1 MLELQGYCLKS
12 FGYKLDDTMEI
23 TQSLRD
29 NYNAITYNRTQVR
42 YLPENYFAEAPAT
55 SRTVIAN
62 INTVGKGNF
71 NPILGM
77 DFKTKGRCFDDS
89 KIEAHFGIIPQNVSL
104 DLNKMTE
111 RERNVYLAI
120 CKYYLIQFFPPA
132 EKETTRLV
140 VPLPDG
146 ATLEASSTGV
156 LKPGYLVMMREGVD
170 TPTAL
175 SMIPAGSYDAFVSDA
190 QVLEKETNPPPR
202 YTQYTLAKDMS
213 RIAKYVTDP
222 FIKSTL
228 LKKDADVEENNG
240 AIGTSA
246 TRDQIISGLI
256 SRGFLQEKG
265 KSLISTPLGR
275 ELYRILPDSL
285 RGPDLT
291 ALWWVIQ
298 EEIHEGKATP
308 EKLEQNVLAM
318 LKDFLQQPHPKVDP
332 NIVPTR
338 KGFTPIGVCPR
349 CGGNIIEG
357 KMGFGCSNWRNGCK
371 FTIWKKPKPTLFQH
385 ITFTEKDVK
394 NFLAGKP
401 VHKTK
406 LTKKDGGT
414 FAADLVMDDSQ
425 RSDWGPNFTL
435 QFNSIKPAGAS
446 SRSGGGRSGSRSTSR
461 GSSRSRRSG
470 HR

>member
-1 MLELQGYCLKS
+1 M
-12 FGYKLDDTMEI
+12 
-23 TQSLRD
+23 
-29 NYNAITYNRTQVR
+29 
-42 YLPENYFAEAPAT
+42 
-55 SRTVIAN
+55 
-62 INTVGKGNF
+62 
-71 NPILGM
+71 
-77 DFKTKGRCFDDS
+77 
-89 KIEAHFGIIPQNVSL
+89 
-104 DLNKMTE
+104 
-111 RERNVYLAI
+111 
-120 CKYYLIQFFPPA
+120 
-132 EKETTRLV
+132 
-140 VPLPDG
+140 
-146 ATLEASSTGV
+146 EASSTGV

-275 ELYRILPDSL
+275 ELYRILPDAL

-332 NIVPTR
+332 SIIPTR
-338 KGFTPIGVCPR
+338 KGYTPIGVCPR

-357 KMGFGCSNWRNGCK
+357 KIGFGCSNWKNGCK
-371 FTIWKKPKPTLFQH
+371 FTIWKKPKPSLFQH

-394 NFLAGKP
+394 NFLDGKP

-435 QFNSIKPAGAS
+435 QFNNTKPAGTS
-446 SRSGGGRSGSRSTSR
+446 SRSGSGSRSGSRSTSR
-461 GSSRSRRSG
+461 SSSRGRRSG
-470 HR
+470 RR